1 VTARRDPLIGTVLND
16 RYRID
21 DKIARGGMA
30 MVYRGT
36 DLRLDR
42 EIAIKVMHEHLIS
55 DDTFVERFRREA
67 INAGRL
73 THPNL
78 VAIHDQARDG
88 DIVYLVMEHLPSVT
102 LRRELKHRGTFTPRQ
117 AIVVLD
123 AILAAL
129 EAVHSTGIIHRDLKP
144 DNVLLGTD
152 GQVKLADFGLARAV
166 TTATTT
172 KTLIGTVGYVAPELV
187 TRAGADARTDLYTVG
202 IMFYEMLTGTQPYT
216 DDVPIQV
223 AYRHVHDTVP
233 PPSEIVP
240 RLSPQLD
247 ALVLWATSKDPED
260 RPADASQFRLA
271 LAETRAEM
279 SEAELDLG
287 DPAVT
292 AGDHSPVLTA
302 SIDLGEEAPK
312 EKRSRTDE
320 IPYLE
325 DDESD
330 EESEGEGSESGA
342 PEGATGAGAAAGA
355 GVAAAAAGIGGV
367 TAAVT
372 SKNASSDDAVS
383 DGAAS
388 GGAGSDAS
396 ESGGAASD
404 APESGGSQSGDDDS
418 EGTDRSDYDD
428 QSERDEADD
437 ESEQSDDGQSEDEL
451 FAAAEASDDDV
462 DDDGKTAAAAGAVG
476 AAGAGVAA
484 SSAASGAG
492 SGAGAGSGSASD
504 TGPGSGSGG
513 GSADDSDEADDSDD
527 DDKPAVAAVAASAS
541 AGVPAKRRRR
551 RRLLTS
557 LVAVVAVL
565 ALVAWLI
572 IANLPEPTSIVPGQ
586 LAGKKVDEVTSQLED
601 NDLQAEPK
609 EVFDDSVP
617 AGEVIGTE
625 PVSGSELAPNSK
637 VTVVVSKGEEKFAVP
652 KLEGLSKDDAEE
664 ALKKANLAVGKVDE
678 KYSDSV
684 DDNAVISA
692 SKKPGEKLSKGEK
705 IDLVVSKGV
714 APTPVP
720 NVEGLS
726 FDAAYATLAK
736 RGFRVGKDEV
746 FDDDVPKGKVVS
758 QFPKSTESKPANSLI
773 IVRVSK
779 GKEKKEDSDSKDDKK
794 DEKKDDKSKDDKSKD
809 DKSKDDKSKD
819 DKSKDD
825 EKDKKD

>member
-1 VTARRDPLIGTVLND
+1 MTARRDPLIGTVLND

-21 DKIARGGMA
+21 AKIARGGMA

-88 DIVYLVMEHLPSVT
+88 DIVYLVMEYLPSVT

-202 IMFYEMLTGTQPYT
+202 IMFYEMLTGAQPYT

-233 PPSEIVP
+233 PPSDVVT
-240 RLSPQLD
+240 RLSPRLD

-260 RPADASQFRLA
+260 RPADAAEFRLA
-271 LAETRAEM
+271 LAEARAEM
-279 SEAELDLG
+279 SEADLDLG
-287 DPAVT
+287 DPQIAT
-292 AGDHSPVLTA
+292 GEHSPALTA
-302 SIDLGEEAPK
+302 SIDLGEEVPK

-325 DDESD
+325 GEEDDTEADTRAAGPDNADDDESSA
-330 EESEGEGSESGA
+330 EEASHDDADGVDGTESDDSDPDDDADSDDSGRGDHDHADGA
-342 PEGATGAGAAAGA
+342 DGAAAVAAAGVGVAGAAVAGAGAASESPDADTTSADSAGA
-355 GVAAAAAGIGGV
+355 ADAAA
-367 TAAVT
+367 
-372 SKNASSDDAVS
+372 D
-383 DGAAS
+383 
-388 GGAGSDAS
+388 SDAS
-396 ESGGAASD
+396 
-404 APESGGSQSGDDDS
+404 DDS
-418 EGTDRSDYDD
+418 SDRAD
-428 QSERDEADD
+428 ADD
-437 ESEQSDDGQSEDEL
+437 EPESQHSDSDRNDK
-451 FAAAEASDDDV
+451 AAV
-462 DDDGKTAAAAGAVG
+462 V
-476 AAGAGVAA
+476 
-484 SSAASGAG
+484 AG
-492 SGAGAGSGSASD
+492 SA
-504 TGPGSGSGG
+504 
-513 GSADDSDEADDSDD
+513 
-527 DDKPAVAAVAASAS
+527 AASAVAS
-541 AGVPAKRRRR
+541 PARRRR
-551 RRLLTS
+551 RRVLTG

-565 ALVAWLI
+565 ALVAWFVV
-572 IANLPEPTSIVPGQ
+572 ANLPTPKSIVPGE
-586 LAGKKVDEVTSQLED
+586 LAGKPVGEVTSQLED
-601 NDLQAEPK
+601 NDLNAEPK
-609 EVFDDSVP
+609 EVFDDKVP
-617 AGEVIGTE
+617 AGTVIGTE
-625 PVSGSELAPNSK
+625 PVSGAELAPDSS

-652 KLEGLSKDDAEE
+652 KLEGTSRAEAE
-664 ALKKANLAVGKVDE
+664 AALKKVNLKVGKVEE
-678 KYSDSV
+678 KYSDTV
-684 DDNAVISA
+684 TKDTVISA
-692 SKKPGEKLSKGEK
+692 SQKAGTKLSKGEK

-714 APTPVP
+714 APIPVP
-720 NVEGLS
+720 NVEGLT

-746 FDDDVPKGKVVS
+746 FSDDVPKGKVVS
-758 QFPKSTESKPANSLI
+758 QFPKSTEAKPANSLI

-779 GKEKKEDSDSKDDKK
+779 GKEKKEDSGSKEDKK
-794 DEKKDDKSKDDKSKD
+794 DEKDDS
-809 DKSKDDKSKD
+809 
-819 DKSKDD
+819 
-825 EKDKKD
+825 KDKKSDDDKKDDDKDN

>member
-1 VTARRDPLIGTVLND
+1 MTARRDPLIGTVLND

-21 DKIARGGMA
+21 AKIARGGMA

-78 VAIHDQARDG
+78 VAIHDQARAG
-88 DIVYLVMEHLPSVT
+88 DIVYLVMAYLPSVT

-202 IMFYEMLTGTQPYT
+202 IMFYEMLTGAQPYT
-216 DDVPIQV
+216 DEVPIQV

-233 PPSEIVP
+233 PPSDVVA
-240 RLSPQLD
+240 RLSPRLD

-260 RPADASQFRLA
+260 RPADAAEFRLA
-271 LAETRAEM
+271 LAEARAEM

-287 DPAVT
+287 DPQIA
-292 AGDHSPVLTA
+292 AGEHSPVLTA
-302 SIDLGEEAPK
+302 SIDLGEEVPK

-325 DDESD
+325 GEEDDTED
-330 EESEGEGSESGA
+330 AAADGADTDDDVDDAADPDDVDGKDDAAGAATIAASGA
-342 PEGATGAGAAAGA
+342 GVAGAGAAAVAASGA
-355 GVAAAAAGIGGV
+355 KDDFTAASASDDSADADESNDSSGEEDSDDEQESKDSESDRHDKAAVVARCAAAAAG
-367 TAAVT
+367 AY
-372 SKNASSDDAVS
+372 
-383 DGAAS
+383 
-388 GGAGSDAS
+388 
-396 ESGGAASD
+396 
-404 APESGGSQSGDDDS
+404 P
-418 EGTDRSDYDD
+418 
-428 QSERDEADD
+428 
-437 ESEQSDDGQSEDEL
+437 
-451 FAAAEASDDDV
+451 
-462 DDDGKTAAAAGAVG
+462 GKRPRRRVLPGLRAVG
-476 AAGAGVAA
+476 
-484 SSAASGAG
+484 
-492 SGAGAGSGSASD
+492 
-504 TGPGSGSGG
+504 
-513 GSADDSDEADDSDD
+513 
-527 DDKPAVAAVAASAS
+527 
-541 AGVPAKRRRR
+541 
-551 RRLLTS
+551 
-557 LVAVVAVL
+557 AVL
-565 ALVAWLI
+565 ALVAWFVV
-572 IANLPEPTSIVPGQ
+572 ANLPAPTSIVPGE
-586 LAGKKVDEVTSQLED
+586 LAGKPVEEVTSQLED
-601 NDLQAEPK
+601 NDLKAEPK
-609 EVFDDSVP
+609 EVFDDKVP
-617 AGEVIGTE
+617 AGTVIGTE
-625 PVSGSELAPNSK
+625 PVSGAELAPDSS

-652 KLEGLSKDDAEE
+652 KLEGMSRDEAEG
-664 ALKKANLAVGKVDE
+664 ALKKVNLEVGKVDE
-678 KYSDSV
+678 EFSDTV
-684 DDNAVISA
+684 AKDTVISA
-692 SKKPGEKLSKGEK
+692 SQKPGKKLSKGEK

-714 APTPVP
+714 APIPVP
-720 NVEGLS
+720 NVEGLT

-746 FDDDVPKGKVVS
+746 FSDDVPKGKVVS

-779 GKEKKEDSDSKDDKK
+779 GKEKKEDSEKKDDKK
-794 DEKKDDKSKDDKSKD
+794 DEKKKDDD
-809 DKSKDDKSKD
+809 
-819 DKSKDD
+819 
-825 EKDKKD
+825 KDKKSDDKKDEDKDK

>member
-1 VTARRDPLIGTVLND
+1 MTARRDPLIGTVLND

-21 DKIARGGMA
+21 AKIARGGMA

-88 DIVYLVMEHLPSVT
+88 DIVYLVMEYLPSVT

-202 IMFYEMLTGTQPYT
+202 IMFYEMLTGAQPYT
-216 DDVPIQV
+216 DEVPIQV

-233 PPSEIVP
+233 PPSDVVA
-240 RLSPQLD
+240 RLSPRLD

-260 RPADASQFRLA
+260 RPADAAEFRLA
-271 LAETRAEM
+271 LAEARAEM

-287 DPAVT
+287 DPQIA
-292 AGDHSPVLTA
+292 AGEHSPVLTA
-302 SIDLGEEAPK
+302 SIDLGEEVPK

-325 DDESD
+325 GEEDDTED
-330 EESEGEGSESGA
+330 AAADGADTDDDVDDAADPDDVDGKDDAAGAATIAASGA
-342 PEGATGAGAAAGA
+342 GVAGAGAAA
-355 GVAAAAAGIGGV
+355 V
-367 TAAVT
+367 
-372 SKNASSDDAVS
+372 
-383 DGAAS
+383 
-388 GGAGSDAS
+388 
-396 ESGGAASD
+396 
-404 APESGGSQSGDDDS
+404 
-418 EGTDRSDYDD
+418 
-428 QSERDEADD
+428 
-437 ESEQSDDGQSEDEL
+437 
-451 FAAAEASDDDV
+451 
-462 DDDGKTAAAAGAVG
+462 
-476 AAGAGVAA
+476 
-484 SSAASGAG
+484 AASGAK
-492 SGAGAGSGSASD
+492 
-504 TGPGSGSGG
+504 
-513 GSADDSDEADDSDD
+513 DDST
-527 DDKPAVAAVAASAS
+527 AASAS
-541 AGVPAKRRRR
+541 DDSADADESNDSSGEEDSDDEQESKDSESDRHDKAAVVAGSAAASAGASPAKRRRR
-551 RRLLTS
+551 RVLTG

-565 ALVAWLI
+565 ALVAWFVV
-572 IANLPEPTSIVPGQ
+572 ANLPAPTSIVPGE
-586 LAGKKVDEVTSQLED
+586 LAGKPVEEVTSQLED
-601 NDLQAEPK
+601 NDLKAEPK
-609 EVFDDSVP
+609 EVFDDKVP
-617 AGEVIGTE
+617 AGTVIGTE
-625 PVSGSELAPNSK
+625 PVSGAELAPDSS

-652 KLEGLSKDDAEE
+652 KLEGMSRDEAKG
-664 ALKKANLAVGKVDE
+664 ALKKVNLEVGKVDE
-678 KYSDSV
+678 EFSDTV
-684 DDNAVISA
+684 AKDTVISA
-692 SKKPGEKLSKGEK
+692 SQKPGKKLSKGEK

-714 APTPVP
+714 APIPVP
-720 NVEGLS
+720 NVEGLT

-746 FDDDVPKGKVVS
+746 FSDDVPKGKVVS

-779 GKEKKEDSDSKDDKK
+779 GKEKKEDSEKKDDKK
-794 DEKKDDKSKDDKSKD
+794 DEKKKDDD
-809 DKSKDDKSKD
+809 
-819 DKSKDD
+819 
-825 EKDKKD
+825 KDKKSDDKKDEDKDK

>member
-1 VTARRDPLIGTVLND
+1 MNARRDPLIGTVLND

-21 DKIARGGMA
+21 AKIARGGMA

-88 DIVYLVMEHLPSVT
+88 DIVYLVMEYLPSVT

-202 IMFYEMLTGTQPYT
+202 IMFYEMLTGAQPYT

-233 PPSEIVP
+233 PPSDVVA
-240 RLSPQLD
+240 RLSPRLD

-260 RPADASQFRLA
+260 RPGDAAEFRLA
-271 LAETRAEM
+271 LAEARAEM

-287 DPAVT
+287 DPQIA
-292 AGDHSPVLTA
+292 AGEHSPVLTA
-302 SIDLGEEAPK
+302 SIDLGEVVPK

-325 DDESD
+325 DEEEDPTDAEAAAAEDSDDDEHGDASSGDGSGTSGTDDDDLSKDEST
-330 EESEGEGSESGA
+330 G
-342 PEGATGAGAAAGA
+342 TGAKTGA

-367 TAAVT
+367 TAAAVAAG
-372 SKNASSDDAVS
+372 SDDDSDGEASSDHQSKDESDADASAVS
-383 DGAAS
+383 DGSDDRDESADHDVSHAAVV
-388 GGAGSDAS
+388 
-396 ESGGAASD
+396 
-404 APESGGSQSGDDDS
+404 
-418 EGTDRSDYDD
+418 GTD
-428 QSERDEADD
+428 A
-437 ESEQSDDGQSEDEL
+437 
-451 FAAAEASDDDV
+451 
-462 DDDGKTAAAAGAVG
+462 
-476 AAGAGVAA
+476 
-484 SSAASGAG
+484 
-492 SGAGAGSGSASD
+492 
-504 TGPGSGSGG
+504 
-513 GSADDSDEADDSDD
+513 DSDD
-527 DDKPAVAAVAASAS
+527 HDDRDGKDKAAVVAGSAAASAGAS
-541 AGVPAKRRRR
+541 PVRRRR
-551 RRLLTS
+551 RRVLTG

-565 ALVAWLI
+565 ALVAWFVV
-572 IANLPEPTSIVPGQ
+572 ANLPAPTSIVPGE
-586 LAGKKVDEVTSQLED
+586 LAGKPVEEVTSQLED
-601 NDLQAEPK
+601 NDLKAEPK
-609 EVFDDSVP
+609 EVFDDKVP
-617 AGEVIGTE
+617 AGTVIGTE
-625 PVSGSELAPNSK
+625 PVSGAELAPESS

-652 KLEGLSKDDAEE
+652 KLEGVSRDEAET
-664 ALKKANLAVGKVDE
+664 ALKKVNLEVGKVDE
-678 KYSDSV
+678 EYSDTV
-684 DDNAVISA
+684 AKDTVISA
-692 SKKPGEKLSKGEK
+692 SQKPGTKLSKGEK
-705 IDLVVSKGV
+705 INLVVSKGV
-714 APTPVP
+714 APIPVP
-720 NVEGLS
+720 NVEGLT

-746 FDDDVPKGKVVS
+746 FSDDVPKGKVVS
-758 QFPKSTESKPANSLI
+758 QFPKSTEAKPANSLI

-779 GKEKKEDSDSKDDKK
+779 GKEKKEDSEKKDDKK
-794 DEKKDDKSKDDKSKD
+794 DEKKDDSEDKKS
-809 DKSKDDKSKD
+809 
-819 DKSKDD
+819 D
-825 EKDKKD
+825 EKKDEDKDK

>member
-1 VTARRDPLIGTVLND
+1 MNARRDPLIGTVLND

-21 DKIARGGMA
+21 AKIARGGMA

-88 DIVYLVMEHLPSVT
+88 DIVYLVMEYLPSVT

-202 IMFYEMLTGTQPYT
+202 IMFYEMLTGAQPYT
-216 DDVPIQV
+216 DEVPIQV

-233 PPSEIVP
+233 PPSDVVA
-240 RLSPQLD
+240 RLSPRLD

-260 RPADASQFRLA
+260 RPADAAEFRLA
-271 LAETRAEM
+271 LAEARAEM

-287 DPAVT
+287 DPQIA
-292 AGDHSPVLTA
+292 AGEHSPVLTA
-302 SIDLGEEAPK
+302 SIDLGEEVPK

-325 DDESD
+325 GEEDDTED
-330 EESEGEGSESGA
+330 AAADGADTDDDVDDAADPDDVDGKDDAAGAATIAASGA
-342 PEGATGAGAAAGA
+342 GVAGAGAAA
-355 GVAAAAAGIGGV
+355 V
-367 TAAVT
+367 
-372 SKNASSDDAVS
+372 
-383 DGAAS
+383 
-388 GGAGSDAS
+388 
-396 ESGGAASD
+396 
-404 APESGGSQSGDDDS
+404 
-418 EGTDRSDYDD
+418 
-428 QSERDEADD
+428 
-437 ESEQSDDGQSEDEL
+437 
-451 FAAAEASDDDV
+451 
-462 DDDGKTAAAAGAVG
+462 
-476 AAGAGVAA
+476 
-484 SSAASGAG
+484 AASGAK
-492 SGAGAGSGSASD
+492 
-504 TGPGSGSGG
+504 
-513 GSADDSDEADDSDD
+513 DDST
-527 DDKPAVAAVAASAS
+527 AASAS
-541 AGVPAKRRRR
+541 DDSADADESNDSSGEEDSDDEQESKDSESDRHDKAAVVAGSAAASAGASPAKRRRR
-551 RRLLTS
+551 RVLTG

-565 ALVAWLI
+565 ALVAWFVV
-572 IANLPEPTSIVPGQ
+572 ANLPAPTSIVPGE
-586 LAGKKVDEVTSQLED
+586 LAGKPVEEVTSQLED
-601 NDLQAEPK
+601 NDLKAEPK
-609 EVFDDSVP
+609 EVFDDKVP
-617 AGEVIGTE
+617 AGTVIGTE
-625 PVSGSELAPNSK
+625 PVSGAELAPDSS

-652 KLEGLSKDDAEE
+652 KLEGMSRDEAEG
-664 ALKKANLAVGKVDE
+664 ALKKVNLEVGKVDE
-678 KYSDSV
+678 EFSDTV
-684 DDNAVISA
+684 AKDTVISA
-692 SKKPGEKLSKGEK
+692 SQKPGKKLSKGEK

-714 APTPVP
+714 APIPVP
-720 NVEGLS
+720 NVEGLT

-746 FDDDVPKGKVVS
+746 FSDDVPKGKVVS

-779 GKEKKEDSDSKDDKK
+779 GKEKKEDSEKKDDKK
-794 DEKKDDKSKDDKSKD
+794 DEKKKDDD
-809 DKSKDDKSKD
+809 
-819 DKSKDD
+819 
-825 EKDKKD
+825 KDKKSDDKKDEDKDK

>member
-1 VTARRDPLIGTVLND
+1 MTARRDPLIGTVLND

-21 DKIARGGMA
+21 AKIARGGMA

-88 DIVYLVMEHLPSVT
+88 DIVYLVMEYLPSVT

-202 IMFYEMLTGTQPYT
+202 IMFYEMLTGAQPYT
-216 DDVPIQV
+216 DEVPIQV

-233 PPSEIVP
+233 PPSDVVA
-240 RLSPQLD
+240 RLSPRLD

-260 RPADASQFRLA
+260 RPADAAEFRLA
-271 LAETRAEM
+271 LAEARAEM

-287 DPAVT
+287 DPQIA
-292 AGDHSPVLTA
+292 AGEHSPVLTA
-302 SIDLGEEAPK
+302 SIDLGEEVPK

-325 DDESD
+325 GEEDDTED
-330 EESEGEGSESGA
+330 AAADGADTDDDVDDAADPDDVDDKDDAAGAATIAASGA
-342 PEGATGAGAAAGA
+342 GVAGAGAAA
-355 GVAAAAAGIGGV
+355 V
-367 TAAVT
+367 
-372 SKNASSDDAVS
+372 
-383 DGAAS
+383 
-388 GGAGSDAS
+388 
-396 ESGGAASD
+396 
-404 APESGGSQSGDDDS
+404 
-418 EGTDRSDYDD
+418 
-428 QSERDEADD
+428 
-437 ESEQSDDGQSEDEL
+437 
-451 FAAAEASDDDV
+451 
-462 DDDGKTAAAAGAVG
+462 
-476 AAGAGVAA
+476 
-484 SSAASGAG
+484 AASGAK
-492 SGAGAGSGSASD
+492 
-504 TGPGSGSGG
+504 
-513 GSADDSDEADDSDD
+513 DDST
-527 DDKPAVAAVAASAS
+527 AASAS
-541 AGVPAKRRRR
+541 DDSADADESNDSSGEEDSDDEQESKDSESDRHDKAAVVAGSAAASAGASPAKRRRR
-551 RRLLTS
+551 RVLTG

-565 ALVAWLI
+565 ALVAWFVV
-572 IANLPEPTSIVPGQ
+572 ANLPAPTSIVPGE
-586 LAGKKVDEVTSQLED
+586 LAGKPVEEVTSQLED
-601 NDLQAEPK
+601 NDLKAEPK
-609 EVFDDSVP
+609 EVFDDKVP
-617 AGEVIGTE
+617 AGTVIGTE
-625 PVSGSELAPNSK
+625 PVSGAELAPDSS

-652 KLEGLSKDDAEE
+652 KLEGMSRDEAEG
-664 ALKKANLAVGKVDE
+664 ALKKVNLEVGKVDE
-678 KYSDSV
+678 EFSDTV
-684 DDNAVISA
+684 AKDTVISA
-692 SKKPGEKLSKGEK
+692 SQKPGKKLSKGEK

-714 APTPVP
+714 APIPVP
-720 NVEGLS
+720 NVEGLT

-746 FDDDVPKGKVVS
+746 FSDDVPKGKVVS

-794 DEKKDDKSKDDKSKD
+794 DEKKKDDD
-809 DKSKDDKSKD
+809 
-819 DKSKDD
+819 
-825 EKDKKD
+825 KDKKSDDKKDEDKDK

>member
-1 VTARRDPLIGTVLND
+1 MTARRDPLIGTVLND

-21 DKIARGGMA
+21 AKIARGGMA

-88 DIVYLVMEHLPSVT
+88 DIVYLVMEYLPSVT

-202 IMFYEMLTGTQPYT
+202 IMFYEMLTGAQPYT
-216 DDVPIQV
+216 DEVPIQV

-233 PPSEIVP
+233 PPSDVVA
-240 RLSPQLD
+240 RLSPRLD

-260 RPADASQFRLA
+260 RPADAAEFRLA
-271 LAETRAEM
+271 LAEARAEM

-287 DPAVT
+287 DPQIA
-292 AGDHSPVLTA
+292 AGEHSPVLTA
-302 SIDLGEEAPK
+302 SIDLGEEVPK

-325 DDESD
+325 GEEDDTED
-330 EESEGEGSESGA
+330 AAADGADTDDDVDDAADPDDVDDKDDAAGAATIAASGA
-342 PEGATGAGAAAGA
+342 GVAGAGAAA
-355 GVAAAAAGIGGV
+355 V
-367 TAAVT
+367 
-372 SKNASSDDAVS
+372 
-383 DGAAS
+383 
-388 GGAGSDAS
+388 
-396 ESGGAASD
+396 
-404 APESGGSQSGDDDS
+404 
-418 EGTDRSDYDD
+418 
-428 QSERDEADD
+428 
-437 ESEQSDDGQSEDEL
+437 
-451 FAAAEASDDDV
+451 
-462 DDDGKTAAAAGAVG
+462 
-476 AAGAGVAA
+476 
-484 SSAASGAG
+484 AASGAK
-492 SGAGAGSGSASD
+492 
-504 TGPGSGSGG
+504 
-513 GSADDSDEADDSDD
+513 DDST
-527 DDKPAVAAVAASAS
+527 AASAS
-541 AGVPAKRRRR
+541 DDSADADESNDSSGEEDSDDEQESKDSESDRHDKAAVVAGSATASAGASPAKRRRR
-551 RRLLTS
+551 RVLTG

-565 ALVAWLI
+565 ALVAWFVV
-572 IANLPEPTSIVPGQ
+572 ANLPAPTSIVPGE
-586 LAGKKVDEVTSQLED
+586 LAGKPVEEVTSQLED
-601 NDLQAEPK
+601 NDLKAEPK
-609 EVFDDSVP
+609 EVFDDKVP
-617 AGEVIGTE
+617 AGTVIGTE
-625 PVSGSELAPNSK
+625 PVSGAELAPDSS

-652 KLEGLSKDDAEE
+652 KLEGMSRDEAEG
-664 ALKKANLAVGKVDE
+664 ALKKVNLEVGKVDE
-678 KYSDSV
+678 EFSDTV
-684 DDNAVISA
+684 AKDTVISA
-692 SKKPGEKLSKGEK
+692 SQKPGKKLSKGEK

-714 APTPVP
+714 APIPVP
-720 NVEGLS
+720 NVEGLT

-746 FDDDVPKGKVVS
+746 FSDDVPKGKVVS

-779 GKEKKEDSDSKDDKK
+779 GKEKKEDSEKKDDKK
-794 DEKKDDKSKDDKSKD
+794 DEKKKDDD
-809 DKSKDDKSKD
+809 
-819 DKSKDD
+819 
-825 EKDKKD
+825 KDKKSDDKKDEDKDK

>member
-1 VTARRDPLIGTVLND
+1 MTARRDPLIGTVLND

-21 DKIARGGMA
+21 AKIARGGMA

-88 DIVYLVMEHLPSVT
+88 DIVYLVMEYLPSVT

-202 IMFYEMLTGTQPYT
+202 IMFYEMLTGAQPYT
-216 DDVPIQV
+216 DEVPIQV

-233 PPSEIVP
+233 PPSDVVA
-240 RLSPQLD
+240 RLSPRLD

-260 RPADASQFRLA
+260 RPADAAEFRLA
-271 LAETRAEM
+271 LAEARAEM

-287 DPAVT
+287 DPQIA
-292 AGDHSPVLTA
+292 AGEHSPVLTA
-302 SIDLGEEAPK
+302 SIDLGEEVPR

-325 DDESD
+325 GEEDDTED
-330 EESEGEGSESGA
+330 AAADGADTDDDVDDAADPDDVDGKDDAAGAATIAASGA
-342 PEGATGAGAAAGA
+342 GVAGAGAAA
-355 GVAAAAAGIGGV
+355 V
-367 TAAVT
+367 
-372 SKNASSDDAVS
+372 
-383 DGAAS
+383 
-388 GGAGSDAS
+388 
-396 ESGGAASD
+396 
-404 APESGGSQSGDDDS
+404 
-418 EGTDRSDYDD
+418 
-428 QSERDEADD
+428 
-437 ESEQSDDGQSEDEL
+437 
-451 FAAAEASDDDV
+451 
-462 DDDGKTAAAAGAVG
+462 
-476 AAGAGVAA
+476 
-484 SSAASGAG
+484 AASGAK
-492 SGAGAGSGSASD
+492 
-504 TGPGSGSGG
+504 
-513 GSADDSDEADDSDD
+513 DDST
-527 DDKPAVAAVAASAS
+527 AASAS
-541 AGVPAKRRRR
+541 DDSADADESNDSSGEEDSDDEQESKDSESDRHDKAAVVAGSAAASAGASPAKRRRR
-551 RRLLTS
+551 RVLTG

-565 ALVAWLI
+565 ALVAWFVV
-572 IANLPEPTSIVPGQ
+572 ANLPAPTSIVPGE
-586 LAGKKVDEVTSQLED
+586 LAGKPVEEVTSQLED
-601 NDLQAEPK
+601 NDLKAEPK
-609 EVFDDSVP
+609 EVFDDKVP
-617 AGEVIGTE
+617 AGTVIGTE
-625 PVSGSELAPNSK
+625 PVSGAELAPDSS

-652 KLEGLSKDDAEE
+652 KLEGMSRDEAEG
-664 ALKKANLAVGKVDE
+664 ALKKVNLEVGKVDE
-678 KYSDSV
+678 EFSDTV
-684 DDNAVISA
+684 AKDTVISA
-692 SKKPGEKLSKGEK
+692 SQKPGKKLSKGEK

-714 APTPVP
+714 APIPVP
-720 NVEGLS
+720 NVEGLT

-746 FDDDVPKGKVVS
+746 FSDDVPKGKVVS
-758 QFPKSTESKPANSLI
+758 QVPKSTESKPANSLS

-779 GKEKKEDSDSKDDKK
+779 GKEKKEDSEKKDDKK
-794 DEKKDDKSKDDKSKD
+794 DEKKKDDD
-809 DKSKDDKSKD
+809 
-819 DKSKDD
+819 
-825 EKDKKD
+825 KDKKSDDKKDEDKDK

>member
-1 VTARRDPLIGTVLND
+1 MTARRDPLIGTVLND

-21 DKIARGGMA
+21 AKIARGGMA

-88 DIVYLVMEHLPSVT
+88 DIVYLVMEYLPSVT

-202 IMFYEMLTGTQPYT
+202 IMFYEMLTGAQPYT
-216 DDVPIQV
+216 DEVPIQV

-233 PPSEIVP
+233 PPSDVVA
-240 RLSPQLD
+240 RLSPRLD

-260 RPADASQFRLA
+260 RPADAAEFRLA
-271 LAETRAEM
+271 LAEARAEM

-287 DPAVT
+287 DLQIA
-292 AGDHSPVLTA
+292 AGEHSPVLTA
-302 SIDLGEEAPK
+302 SIDLGEEVPK

-325 DDESD
+325 GEEDDTEDADETRAPDDSEDSD
-330 EESEGEGSESGA
+330 GDDTSAEAAATDDSDDADAADEADTDDSDADDGKDDAAGAATIAASGA
-342 PEGATGAGAAAGA
+342 GVAGAGAAA
-355 GVAAAAAGIGGV
+355 V
-367 TAAVT
+367 
-372 SKNASSDDAVS
+372 
-383 DGAAS
+383 
-388 GGAGSDAS
+388 
-396 ESGGAASD
+396 
-404 APESGGSQSGDDDS
+404 
-418 EGTDRSDYDD
+418 
-428 QSERDEADD
+428 
-437 ESEQSDDGQSEDEL
+437 
-451 FAAAEASDDDV
+451 
-462 DDDGKTAAAAGAVG
+462 
-476 AAGAGVAA
+476 
-484 SSAASGAG
+484 AASGAK
-492 SGAGAGSGSASD
+492 
-504 TGPGSGSGG
+504 
-513 GSADDSDEADDSDD
+513 DDST
-527 DDKPAVAAVAASAS
+527 AASAS
-541 AGVPAKRRRR
+541 DDSADADESNDSSGEEDSDDEQESKDSESDRHDKAAVVAGSAAASAGASPAKRRRR
-551 RRLLTS
+551 RVLTG

-565 ALVAWLI
+565 ALVAWFVV
-572 IANLPEPTSIVPGQ
+572 ANLPAPTSIVPGE
-586 LAGKKVDEVTSQLED
+586 LAGKPVEEVTSQLED
-601 NDLQAEPK
+601 NDLKAEPK
-609 EVFDDSVP
+609 EVFDDKVP
-617 AGEVIGTE
+617 AGTVIGTE
-625 PVSGSELAPNSK
+625 PVSGAELAPDSS

-652 KLEGLSKDDAEE
+652 KLEGMSRDEAEG
-664 ALKKANLAVGKVDE
+664 ALKKVNLEVGKVDE
-678 KYSDSV
+678 EFSDTV
-684 DDNAVISA
+684 AKDTVISA
-692 SKKPGEKLSKGEK
+692 SQKPGKKLSKGEK

-714 APTPVP
+714 APIPVP
-720 NVEGLS
+720 NVEGLT

-746 FDDDVPKGKVVS
+746 FSDDVPKGKVVS

-779 GKEKKEDSDSKDDKK
+779 GKEKKEDSEKKDDKK
-794 DEKKDDKSKDDKSKD
+794 DEKKKDDD
-809 DKSKDDKSKD
+809 
-819 DKSKDD
+819 
-825 EKDKKD
+825 KDKKSDDKKDEDKDK

>member
-1 VTARRDPLIGTVLND
+1 MTARRDPLIGTVLND

-21 DKIARGGMA
+21 AKIARGGMA

-55 DDTFVERFRREA
+55 DETFVERFRREA

-88 DIVYLVMEHLPSVT
+88 DIVYLVMEYLPSVT

-187 TRAGADARTDLYTVG
+187 TRTGADARTDLYTVG
-202 IMFYEMLTGTQPYT
+202 IMFYEMLTGAQPYT

-233 PPSEIVP
+233 PPSEVVN
-240 RLSPQLD
+240 RLSPRLD
-247 ALVLWATSKDPED
+247 ALVLWATSKDPAD
-260 RPADASQFRLA
+260 RPADAAEFRLA

-279 SEAELDLG
+279 TEAELDLG
-287 DPAVT
+287 DPEVAS
-292 AGDHSPVLTA
+292 GEHSPVLTA
-302 SIDLGEEAPK
+302 SIDLSEEAPK

-325 DDESD
+325 DEDDAEAAD
-330 EESEGEGSESGA
+330 EEVTDSAERDS
-342 PEGATGAGAAAGA
+342 PGAGPAAAGA

-367 TAAVT
+367 TSAVT
-372 SKNASSDDAVS
+372 SGPDDADGDEASDEDDDPSDTEDEDSSDD
-383 DGAAS
+383 
-388 GGAGSDAS
+388 
-396 ESGGAASD
+396 
-404 APESGGSQSGDDDS
+404 
-418 EGTDRSDYDD
+418 EGT
-428 QSERDEADD
+428 AD
-437 ESEQSDDGQSEDEL
+437 GEDP
-451 FAAAEASDDDV
+451 
-462 DDDGKTAAAAGAVG
+462 TG
-476 AAGAGVAA
+476 AAGAGVGGGTAV
-484 SSAASGAG
+484 
-492 SGAGAGSGSASD
+492 GAGAAGTAAAVDGEDSEDGEGSD
-504 TGPGSGSGG
+504 TGGG
-513 GSADDSDEADDSDD
+513 TSAG
-527 DDKPAVAAVAASAS
+527 AAVAASAATGSAAAS
-541 AGVPAKRRRR
+541 AGGSSSRRR

-557 LVAVVAVL
+557 IVAVAAVL
-565 ALVAWLI
+565 ALVAWLV

-586 LAGKKVDEVTSQLED
+586 LAGKKVDEVTSQLQD
-601 NDLQAEPK
+601 SDLKAEPK
-609 EVFDDSVP
+609 EVFDDTVP
-617 AGEVIGTE
+617 AGQVIGTE
-625 PVSGSELAPNSK
+625 PVSGSELAPDST

-652 KLEGLSKDDAEE
+652 ELEGLSSDEAKA
-664 ALKKANLAVGKVDE
+664 ALKEAHLAVGDVSE
-678 KYSDSV
+678 EYSDTV
-684 DDNAVISA
+684 DNDAVISA
-692 SKKPGEKLSKGEK
+692 SEKPGKKLSKGEK

-714 APTPVP
+714 APIPVP
-720 NVEGLS
+720 NVEGLT

-758 QFPKSTESKPANSLI
+758 QYPKSTESKPANSLI

-779 GKEKKEDSDSKDDKK
+779 GEEKKEDSKDDKK
-794 DEKKDDKSKDDKSKD
+794 DKKKDDKSDDDKKD
-809 DKSKDDKSKD
+809 SD
-819 DKSKDD
+819 
-825 EKDKKD
+825 KDKKD

>member
-1 VTARRDPLIGTVLND
+1 MTARRDPLIGTVLND

-21 DKIARGGMA
+21 AKIARGGMA

-88 DIVYLVMEHLPSVT
+88 DIVYLVMEYLPSVT

-202 IMFYEMLTGTQPYT
+202 IMFYEMLTGAQPYT
-216 DDVPIQV
+216 DEVPIQV

-233 PPSEIVP
+233 PPSDVVA
-240 RLSPQLD
+240 RLSPRLD

-260 RPADASQFRLA
+260 RPADAAEFRLA
-271 LAETRAEM
+271 LAEARAEM

-287 DPAVT
+287 DPQIA
-292 AGDHSPVLTA
+292 AGEHSPVLTA
-302 SIDLGEEAPK
+302 SIDLGEEVPK

-325 DDESD
+325 GEEDDTED
-330 EESEGEGSESGA
+330 AAADGADTDDDVDDAADPDDVDGKDDAAGAATIAASGA
-342 PEGATGAGAAAGA
+342 GVAGAGAAA
-355 GVAAAAAGIGGV
+355 V
-367 TAAVT
+367 
-372 SKNASSDDAVS
+372 
-383 DGAAS
+383 
-388 GGAGSDAS
+388 
-396 ESGGAASD
+396 
-404 APESGGSQSGDDDS
+404 
-418 EGTDRSDYDD
+418 
-428 QSERDEADD
+428 
-437 ESEQSDDGQSEDEL
+437 
-451 FAAAEASDDDV
+451 
-462 DDDGKTAAAAGAVG
+462 
-476 AAGAGVAA
+476 
-484 SSAASGAG
+484 AASGAK
-492 SGAGAGSGSASD
+492 
-504 TGPGSGSGG
+504 
-513 GSADDSDEADDSDD
+513 DDST
-527 DDKPAVAAVAASAS
+527 AASAS
-541 AGVPAKRRRR
+541 DDSADADESNDSSGEEDSDDEQESKDSESDRHDKAAVVAGSAAASAGASPAKRRRR
-551 RRLLTS
+551 RVLTG

-565 ALVAWLI
+565 ALVAWFVV
-572 IANLPEPTSIVPGQ
+572 ANLPAPTSIVPGE
-586 LAGKKVDEVTSQLED
+586 LAGKPVEEVTSQLED
-601 NDLQAEPK
+601 NDLKAEPK
-609 EVFDDSVP
+609 EVFDDKVP
-617 AGEVIGTE
+617 AGTVIGTE
-625 PVSGSELAPNSK
+625 PVSGAELAPDSS

-652 KLEGLSKDDAEE
+652 KLEGMSRDEAEG
-664 ALKKANLAVGKVDE
+664 ALKKVNLEVGKVDE
-678 KYSDSV
+678 EFSDTV
-684 DDNAVISA
+684 AKDTVISA
-692 SKKPGEKLSKGEK
+692 SQKPGKKLSKGEK

-714 APTPVP
+714 APIPVP
-720 NVEGLS
+720 NVEGLT

-746 FDDDVPKGKVVS
+746 FSDDVPKGKVVS
-758 QFPKSTESKPANSLI
+758 QFPKSTESQPATSLI
-773 IVRVSK
+773 IARGSQ
-779 GKEKKEDSDSKDDKK
+779 GKDNKDHSEKKDDKK
-794 DEKKDDKSKDDKSKD
+794 DEKKKDDD
-809 DKSKDDKSKD
+809 
-819 DKSKDD
+819 
-825 EKDKKD
+825 KDKKSDDKKDEDKDK

>member
-1 VTARRDPLIGTVLND
+1 MNARRDPLIGTVLND

-21 DKIARGGMA
+21 AKIARGGMA

-88 DIVYLVMEHLPSVT
+88 DIVYLVMEYLPSVT

-202 IMFYEMLTGTQPYT
+202 IMFYEMLTGAQPYT

-233 PPSEIVP
+233 PPSDVVA
-240 RLSPQLD
+240 RLSPRLD

-260 RPADASQFRLA
+260 RPADAAEFRLA
-271 LAETRAEM
+271 LAEARAEM

-287 DPAVT
+287 DPQIA
-292 AGDHSPVLTA
+292 AGEHSPVLTA
-302 SIDLGEEAPK
+302 SIDLGEVVPK

-325 DDESD
+325 DEEEDPTDAEAAAAEDPDDDEHGDASSGDGSGTSGTDDDDQSKDEST
-330 EESEGEGSESGA
+330 G
-342 PEGATGAGAAAGA
+342 TGAKTGA

-367 TAAVT
+367 TAAPV
-372 SKNASSDDAVS
+372 A
-383 DGAAS
+383 
-388 GGAGSDAS
+388 AGSD
-396 ESGGAASD
+396 
-404 APESGGSQSGDDDS
+404 
-418 EGTDRSDYDD
+418 
-428 QSERDEADD
+428 
-437 ESEQSDDGQSEDEL
+437 
-451 FAAAEASDDDV
+451 
-462 DDDGKTAAAAGAVG
+462 
-476 AAGAGVAA
+476 
-484 SSAASGAG
+484 
-492 SGAGAGSGSASD
+492 
-504 TGPGSGSGG
+504 
-513 GSADDSDEADDSDD
+513 DDSDGEESSDHQSKDESDADASAESDGSDDRDESADHDVSHAAVVGTDADSDD
-527 DDKPAVAAVAASAS
+527 HDDRDGKDKAAVVAGSAAASAGAS
-541 AGVPAKRRRR
+541 PVRRRR
-551 RRLLTS
+551 RRVLTG

-565 ALVAWLI
+565 ALVAWFVV
-572 IANLPEPTSIVPGQ
+572 ANLPAPTSIVPGE
-586 LAGKKVDEVTSQLED
+586 LAGKPVEEVTSQLED
-601 NDLQAEPK
+601 NDLKAEPK
-609 EVFDDSVP
+609 EVFDDKVP
-617 AGEVIGTE
+617 AGTVIGTE
-625 PVSGSELAPNSK
+625 PVSGAELAPESS

-652 KLEGLSKDDAEE
+652 KLEGVSRDEAEA
-664 ALKKANLAVGKVDE
+664 ALKKVNLEVGKVDE
-678 KYSDSV
+678 EYSDTV
-684 DDNAVISA
+684 AKDTVISA
-692 SKKPGEKLSKGEK
+692 SQKPGTKLSKGEK
-705 IDLVVSKGV
+705 INLVVSKGV
-714 APTPVP
+714 APIPVP
-720 NVEGLS
+720 NVEGLT

-746 FDDDVPKGKVVS
+746 FSDDVPKGKVVS
-758 QFPKSTESKPANSLI
+758 QFPKSTEAKPANSLI

-779 GKEKKEDSDSKDDKK
+779 GKEKKEDSEKKDDKK
-794 DEKKDDKSKDDKSKD
+794 DEKKDDSEDKKS
-809 DKSKDDKSKD
+809 
-819 DKSKDD
+819 D
-825 EKDKKD
+825 EKKDEDKDK

>member
-1 VTARRDPLIGTVLND
+1 MNARRDPLIGTVLND

-21 DKIARGGMA
+21 AKIARGGMA

-88 DIVYLVMEHLPSVT
+88 DIVYLVMEYLPSVT

-202 IMFYEMLTGTQPYT
+202 IMFYEMLTGAQPYT

-233 PPSEIVP
+233 PPSDVVA
-240 RLSPQLD
+240 RLSPRLD

-260 RPADASQFRLA
+260 RPADAAEFRLA
-271 LAETRAEM
+271 LAEARAEM

-287 DPAVT
+287 DPQIA
-292 AGDHSPVLTA
+292 AGEHSPVLTA
-302 SIDLGEEAPK
+302 SIDLGEVVPK

-325 DDESD
+325 DEEEDPTDAEAAAAEDSDDDEHGDASSGDGSGTSGTDDDDQSKDEST
-330 EESEGEGSESGA
+330 G
-342 PEGATGAGAAAGA
+342 TGAKTGA

-367 TAAVT
+367 TAAAVAAG
-372 SKNASSDDAVS
+372 SDDDSDGEASSDHQSKDESDANASAES
-383 DGAAS
+383 DGSDDRDESADHDVSHAAVV
-388 GGAGSDAS
+388 
-396 ESGGAASD
+396 
-404 APESGGSQSGDDDS
+404 
-418 EGTDRSDYDD
+418 GTD
-428 QSERDEADD
+428 A
-437 ESEQSDDGQSEDEL
+437 
-451 FAAAEASDDDV
+451 
-462 DDDGKTAAAAGAVG
+462 
-476 AAGAGVAA
+476 
-484 SSAASGAG
+484 
-492 SGAGAGSGSASD
+492 
-504 TGPGSGSGG
+504 
-513 GSADDSDEADDSDD
+513 DSDD
-527 DDKPAVAAVAASAS
+527 HDDRDGKDKAAVVAGSAAASAGAS
-541 AGVPAKRRRR
+541 PVRRRR
-551 RRLLTS
+551 RRVLTG

-565 ALVAWLI
+565 ALVAWFVV
-572 IANLPEPTSIVPGQ
+572 ANLPAPTSIVPGE
-586 LAGKKVDEVTSQLED
+586 LAGKPVEEVTSQLED
-601 NDLQAEPK
+601 NDLKAEPK
-609 EVFDDSVP
+609 EVFDDKVP
-617 AGEVIGTE
+617 AGTVIGTE
-625 PVSGSELAPNSK
+625 PVSGAELAPESS

-652 KLEGLSKDDAEE
+652 KLEGVSRDEAEA
-664 ALKKANLAVGKVDE
+664 ALKKVNLEVGKVDE
-678 KYSDSV
+678 EYSDTV
-684 DDNAVISA
+684 AKDTVISA
-692 SKKPGEKLSKGEK
+692 SQKPGTKLSKGEK
-705 IDLVVSKGV
+705 INLVVSKGV
-714 APTPVP
+714 APIPVP
-720 NVEGLS
+720 NVEGLT

-746 FDDDVPKGKVVS
+746 FSDDVPKGKVVS

-779 GKEKKEDSDSKDDKK
+779 GKEKKEDSEKKDDKK
-794 DEKKDDKSKDDKSKD
+794 DEKKDDSEDKKS
-809 DKSKDDKSKD
+809 
-819 DKSKDD
+819 D
-825 EKDKKD
+825 EKKDEDKDK

>member
-1 VTARRDPLIGTVLND
+1 MNARRDPLIGTVLND

-21 DKIARGGMA
+21 AKIARGGMA

-88 DIVYLVMEHLPSVT
+88 DIVYLVMEYLPSVT

-202 IMFYEMLTGTQPYT
+202 IMFYEMLTGAQPYT

-233 PPSEIVP
+233 PPSDVVA
-240 RLSPQLD
+240 RLSPRLD

-260 RPADASQFRLA
+260 RPADAAEFRLA
-271 LAETRAEM
+271 LAEARAEM

-287 DPAVT
+287 DPQIA
-292 AGDHSPVLTA
+292 AGEHSPVLTA
-302 SIDLGEEAPK
+302 SIDLGEVVPK

-325 DDESD
+325 DEEEDPTDAEAAAAEDPDDDEHGDASSGDGSGTSGTDDDDQSKDEST
-330 EESEGEGSESGA
+330 G
-342 PEGATGAGAAAGA
+342 TGAKTGA

-367 TAAVT
+367 TAAAVAAG
-372 SKNASSDDAVS
+372 SDDDSDGEASSDHQSKDESDADASAES
-383 DGAAS
+383 DGSDDRDESADHDVSHAAVV
-388 GGAGSDAS
+388 
-396 ESGGAASD
+396 
-404 APESGGSQSGDDDS
+404 
-418 EGTDRSDYDD
+418 GTD
-428 QSERDEADD
+428 A
-437 ESEQSDDGQSEDEL
+437 
-451 FAAAEASDDDV
+451 
-462 DDDGKTAAAAGAVG
+462 
-476 AAGAGVAA
+476 
-484 SSAASGAG
+484 
-492 SGAGAGSGSASD
+492 
-504 TGPGSGSGG
+504 
-513 GSADDSDEADDSDD
+513 DSDD
-527 DDKPAVAAVAASAS
+527 HDDRDGKDKAAVVAGSAAASAGAS
-541 AGVPAKRRRR
+541 PVRRRR
-551 RRLLTS
+551 RRVLTG

-565 ALVAWLI
+565 ALVAWFVV
-572 IANLPEPTSIVPGQ
+572 ANLPAPTSIVPGE
-586 LAGKKVDEVTSQLED
+586 LAGKPVEEVTSQLED
-601 NDLQAEPK
+601 NDLKAEPK
-609 EVFDDSVP
+609 EVFDDKVP
-617 AGEVIGTE
+617 AGTVIGTE
-625 PVSGSELAPNSK
+625 PVSGAELAPESS

-652 KLEGLSKDDAEE
+652 KLEGVSRDEAEA
-664 ALKKANLAVGKVDE
+664 ALKKVNLEVGKVDE
-678 KYSDSV
+678 EYSDTV
-684 DDNAVISA
+684 AKDTVISA
-692 SKKPGEKLSKGEK
+692 SQKPGTKLSKGEK
-705 IDLVVSKGV
+705 INLVVSKGV
-714 APTPVP
+714 APIPVP
-720 NVEGLS
+720 NVEGLT

-746 FDDDVPKGKVVS
+746 FSDDVPKGKVVS
-758 QFPKSTESKPANSLI
+758 QFPKSTEAKPANSLI

-779 GKEKKEDSDSKDDKK
+779 GKEKKDDSEKK
-794 DEKKDDKSKDDKSKD
+794 DEKKDDSEDKKS
-809 DKSKDDKSKD
+809 
-819 DKSKDD
+819 D
-825 EKDKKD
+825 EKKDEDKDK

>member
-1 VTARRDPLIGTVLND
+1 MNARRDPLIGTVLND

-21 DKIARGGMA
+21 AKIARGGMA

-88 DIVYLVMEHLPSVT
+88 DIVYLVMEYLPSVT

-202 IMFYEMLTGTQPYT
+202 IMFYEMLTGAQPYT

-233 PPSEIVP
+233 PPSDVVA
-240 RLSPQLD
+240 RLSPRLD

-260 RPADASQFRLA
+260 RPADAAEFRLA
-271 LAETRAEM
+271 LAEARAEM

-287 DPAVT
+287 DPQIA
-292 AGDHSPVLTA
+292 AGEHSPVLTA
-302 SIDLGEEAPK
+302 SIDLGEVVPK

-325 DDESD
+325 DEEEDPTDAEAAAAEDSDDDEHGDASSGDGSGTSGTDDDDQSKDEST
-330 EESEGEGSESGA
+330 G
-342 PEGATGAGAAAGA
+342 TGAKTGA

-367 TAAVT
+367 TAAAVAAG
-372 SKNASSDDAVS
+372 SDDDSDGEASSDHQSKDESDADASAES
-383 DGAAS
+383 DGSDDRDESAEHDVSHAAVV
-388 GGAGSDAS
+388 
-396 ESGGAASD
+396 
-404 APESGGSQSGDDDS
+404 
-418 EGTDRSDYDD
+418 GTD
-428 QSERDEADD
+428 A
-437 ESEQSDDGQSEDEL
+437 
-451 FAAAEASDDDV
+451 
-462 DDDGKTAAAAGAVG
+462 
-476 AAGAGVAA
+476 
-484 SSAASGAG
+484 
-492 SGAGAGSGSASD
+492 
-504 TGPGSGSGG
+504 
-513 GSADDSDEADDSDD
+513 DSDD
-527 DDKPAVAAVAASAS
+527 HDDRDGKDKAAVVAGSAAASAGAS
-541 AGVPAKRRRR
+541 PVRRRR
-551 RRLLTS
+551 RRVLTG

-565 ALVAWLI
+565 ALVAWFVV
-572 IANLPEPTSIVPGQ
+572 ANLPAPTSIVPGE
-586 LAGKKVDEVTSQLED
+586 LAGKPVEEVTSQLED
-601 NDLQAEPK
+601 NDLKAEPK
-609 EVFDDSVP
+609 EVFDDKVP
-617 AGEVIGTE
+617 AGTVIGTE
-625 PVSGSELAPNSK
+625 PVSGAELAPESS

-652 KLEGLSKDDAEE
+652 KLEGVSRDEAEA
-664 ALKKANLAVGKVDE
+664 ALKKVNLEVGKVDE
-678 KYSDSV
+678 EYSDTV
-684 DDNAVISA
+684 AKDTVISA
-692 SKKPGEKLSKGEK
+692 SQKPGTKLSKGEK
-705 IDLVVSKGV
+705 INLVVSKGV
-714 APTPVP
+714 APIPVP
-720 NVEGLS
+720 NVEGLT

-746 FDDDVPKGKVVS
+746 FSDDVPKGKVVS
-758 QFPKSTESKPANSLI
+758 QFPKSTEAKPANSLI

-779 GKEKKEDSDSKDDKK
+779 GKEKKEDSEKKDDKK
-794 DEKKDDKSKDDKSKD
+794 DEKKDDSEDKKS
-809 DKSKDDKSKD
+809 
-819 DKSKDD
+819 D
-825 EKDKKD
+825 EKKDEDKDK

>member
-1 VTARRDPLIGTVLND
+1 MTARRDPLIGTVLND

-21 DKIARGGMA
+21 AKIARGGMA

-88 DIVYLVMEHLPSVT
+88 DIVYLVMEYLPSVT

-187 TRAGADARTDLYTVG
+187 TRAGADSRTDLYTVG
-202 IMFYEMLTGTQPYT
+202 IMFYEMLTGAQPYT

-233 PPSEIVP
+233 PPSDVVD
-240 RLSPQLD
+240 RLSPRLD

-260 RPADASQFRLA
+260 RPADAAEFRLA
-271 LAETRAEM
+271 LAEARAEM

-287 DPAVT
+287 DPQIA
-292 AGDHSPVLTA
+292 AGEHSPALTA
-302 SIDLGEEAPK
+302 SIDLGEEVPK
-312 EKRSRTDE
+312 EKKSRTDE

-325 DDESD
+325 GEDDETGAEAADDDSAD
-330 EESEGEGSESGA
+330 APSGA
-342 PEGATGAGAAAGA
+342 AGGA

-367 TAAVT
+367 TTAVT
-372 SKNASSDDAVS
+372 SGDESEDDSD
-383 DGAAS
+383 
-388 GGAGSDAS
+388 SDA
-396 ESGGAASD
+396 ESTADGS
-404 APESGGSQSGDDDS
+404 SGSPAETSDDDS
-418 EGTDRSDYDD
+418 TGDHRG
-428 QSERDEADD
+428 DEV
-437 ESEQSDDGQSEDEL
+437 G
-451 FAAAEASDDDV
+451 AAV
-462 DDDGKTAAAAGAVG
+462 GVAAGAG
-476 AAGAGVAA
+476 AAGAAA
-484 SSAASGAG
+484 SSG
-492 SGAGAGSGSASD
+492 S
-504 TGPGSGSGG
+504 GSGSGG
-513 GSADDSDEADDSDD
+513 DSADGPGDANESDD
-527 DDKPAVAAVAASAS
+527 DDKAAVAAVAAPTSAKAS
-541 AGVPAKRRRR
+541 KTHPRRRR
-551 RRLLTS
+551 VLAS

-565 ALVAWLI
+565 ALVAWLV

-601 NDLQAEPK
+601 NDLKAEPK

-625 PVSGSELAPNSK
+625 PVSGSELAPDST

-652 KLEGLSKDDAEE
+652 KLEGLSRSDAET
-664 ALKKANLAVGKVDE
+664 ALKKANLAVGKVE
-678 KYSDSV
+678 GKYSDSV
-684 DDNAVISA
+684 GNDQIISA
-692 SKKPGEKLSKGEK
+692 SQKPGTKLSKGEE

-714 APTPVP
+714 APIPVP
-720 NVEGLS
+720 NVEGLT

-746 FDDDVPKGKVVS
+746 FSDDVPKGKVVS
-758 QFPKSTESKPANSLI
+758 QFPKSTEAKPANTLI

-794 DEKKDDKSKDDKSKD
+794 DEKSKDGDSEDKKSD
-809 DKSKDDKSKD
+809 D
-819 DKSKDD
+819 
-825 EKDKKD
+825 DKKDSDKDK

>member
-1 VTARRDPLIGTVLND
+1 MTARRDPLIGTVLND

-21 DKIARGGMA
+21 AKIARGGMA

-88 DIVYLVMEHLPSVT
+88 DIVYLVMEYLPSVT

-202 IMFYEMLTGTQPYT
+202 IMFYEMLTGAQPYT
-216 DDVPIQV
+216 DEVPIQV

-233 PPSEIVP
+233 PPSDVVA
-240 RLSPQLD
+240 RLSPRLD

-260 RPADASQFRLA
+260 RPADAAEFRLA
-271 LAETRAEM
+271 LAEARAEM

-287 DPAVT
+287 DPQIA
-292 AGDHSPVLTA
+292 AGEHSPVLTA
-302 SIDLGEEAPK
+302 SIDLGEEVPK

-325 DDESD
+325 GEEDDTED
-330 EESEGEGSESGA
+330 AAADGADTDDDVDDAADPDDVDGKDDAAGAATIAASGA
-342 PEGATGAGAAAGA
+342 GVAGAGAAA
-355 GVAAAAAGIGGV
+355 V
-367 TAAVT
+367 
-372 SKNASSDDAVS
+372 
-383 DGAAS
+383 
-388 GGAGSDAS
+388 
-396 ESGGAASD
+396 
-404 APESGGSQSGDDDS
+404 
-418 EGTDRSDYDD
+418 
-428 QSERDEADD
+428 
-437 ESEQSDDGQSEDEL
+437 
-451 FAAAEASDDDV
+451 
-462 DDDGKTAAAAGAVG
+462 
-476 AAGAGVAA
+476 
-484 SSAASGAG
+484 AASGAK
-492 SGAGAGSGSASD
+492 
-504 TGPGSGSGG
+504 
-513 GSADDSDEADDSDD
+513 DDST
-527 DDKPAVAAVAASAS
+527 AASAS
-541 AGVPAKRRRR
+541 DDSADADESNDSSGEEDSDDEQESKDSESDRHDKAAVVAGSAAASAGASPAKRRRR
-551 RRLLTS
+551 RVLTG
-557 LVAVVAVL
+557 LIAVVAVL
-565 ALVAWLI
+565 ALVAWFVV
-572 IANLPEPTSIVPGQ
+572 ANLPAPTSIVPGE
-586 LAGKKVDEVTSQLED
+586 LAGKPVEEVTSQLED
-601 NDLQAEPK
+601 NDLKAEPK
-609 EVFDDSVP
+609 EVFDDKVP
-617 AGEVIGTE
+617 AGTVIGTE
-625 PVSGSELAPNSK
+625 PVSGAELAPDSS

-652 KLEGLSKDDAEE
+652 KLEGMSRDEAEG
-664 ALKKANLAVGKVDE
+664 ALKKVNLEVGKVDE
-678 KYSDSV
+678 EFSDTV
-684 DDNAVISA
+684 AKDTVISA
-692 SKKPGEKLSKGEK
+692 SQKPGKKLSKGEK

-714 APTPVP
+714 APIPVP
-720 NVEGLS
+720 NVEGLT

-746 FDDDVPKGKVVS
+746 FSDDVPKGKVVS

-779 GKEKKEDSDSKDDKK
+779 GKEKKEDSEKKDDKK
-794 DEKKDDKSKDDKSKD
+794 DEKKKDDD
-809 DKSKDDKSKD
+809 
-819 DKSKDD
+819 
-825 EKDKKD
+825 KDKKSDDKKDEDKDK

>member
-1 VTARRDPLIGTVLND
+1 MTARRDPLIGTVLND

-21 DKIARGGMA
+21 AKIARGGMA

-88 DIVYLVMEHLPSVT
+88 DIVYLVMEYLPSVT

-202 IMFYEMLTGTQPYT
+202 IMFYEMLTGAQPYT
-216 DDVPIQV
+216 DEVPIQV

-233 PPSEIVP
+233 PPSDVVA
-240 RLSPQLD
+240 RLSPRLD

-260 RPADASQFRLA
+260 RPADAAEFRLA
-271 LAETRAEM
+271 LAEARAEM

-287 DPAVT
+287 DPQIA
-292 AGDHSPVLTA
+292 AGEHSPVLTA
-302 SIDLGEEAPK
+302 SIDLGEEVPK

-325 DDESD
+325 GEEDDTED
-330 EESEGEGSESGA
+330 AAADGADTDDDVDDAADPDDVDGKDDAAGAATIAASGA
-342 PEGATGAGAAAGA
+342 GVAGAGAAA
-355 GVAAAAAGIGGV
+355 V
-367 TAAVT
+367 
-372 SKNASSDDAVS
+372 
-383 DGAAS
+383 
-388 GGAGSDAS
+388 
-396 ESGGAASD
+396 
-404 APESGGSQSGDDDS
+404 
-418 EGTDRSDYDD
+418 
-428 QSERDEADD
+428 
-437 ESEQSDDGQSEDEL
+437 
-451 FAAAEASDDDV
+451 
-462 DDDGKTAAAAGAVG
+462 
-476 AAGAGVAA
+476 
-484 SSAASGAG
+484 AASGAK
-492 SGAGAGSGSASD
+492 
-504 TGPGSGSGG
+504 
-513 GSADDSDEADDSDD
+513 DDST
-527 DDKPAVAAVAASAS
+527 AASAS
-541 AGVPAKRRRR
+541 DDSADADESNDSSGEEDSDDEQESKDSESDRHDKAAVVAGSAAASAGASPAKRRRR
-551 RRLLTS
+551 RVLTG

-565 ALVAWLI
+565 ALVAWFVV
-572 IANLPEPTSIVPGQ
+572 ANLPAPTSIVPGE
-586 LAGKKVDEVTSQLED
+586 LAGKPVEEVTSQLED
-601 NDLQAEPK
+601 NDLKAEPK
-609 EVFDDSVP
+609 EVFDDKVP
-617 AGEVIGTE
+617 AGTVIGTE
-625 PVSGSELAPNSK
+625 PVSGAELAPDSS

-652 KLEGLSKDDAEE
+652 KLEGMSRDEAEG
-664 ALKKANLAVGKVDE
+664 ALKKVNLEVGKVDE
-678 KYSDSV
+678 EFSDTV
-684 DDNAVISA
+684 AKDTVISA
-692 SKKPGEKLSKGEK
+692 SQKPGKKLSKGEK

-714 APTPVP
+714 APIPVP
-720 NVEGLS
+720 NVEGLT

-746 FDDDVPKGKVVS
+746 FSDDVPKGKVVS

-779 GKEKKEDSDSKDDKK
+779 GKEKKEDSEKKDEKKKDDDKDKKSDDKK
-794 DEKKDDKSKDDKSKD
+794 DED
-809 DKSKDDKSKD
+809 
-819 DKSKDD
+819 
-825 EKDKKD
+825 KDK